1 MNTLLDHPAVQAGIA
16 PFAVALIVAALLHRS
31 RLLGLTIGAALVT
44 VIALTIG
51 FSFESLTSMRKMVL
65 MGLIASLLVLPLE
78 LTAVG
83 SGPRV
88 RWTLA
93 IAAGLGGVWVVL
105 RVLQQLEI
113 GLALAAGLAAAV
125 FMVALVASGFAVR
138 EDPVRCASAALLLGL
153 GAGVL
158 SLLGASVTLAQVG
171 IAIGAGAGAVLLVQM
186 VTGRR
191 APVGWTLILP
201 ATVVVGLLGLLSV
214 FTGEL
219 RWYYLLPLP
228 AVPWAARLVPAR
240 QRAVWLSA
248 IATSLAALVPIA
260 LAVALA
266 WTGGAASA
274 V

>member
-1 MNTLLDHPAVQAGIA
+1 MNTLLDNPAVQAGVA
-16 PFAVALIVAALLHRS
+16 PFAVALIVAASLQRS
-31 RLLGLTIGAALVT
+31 RLLGLAIGAALAT

-65 MGLIASLLVLPLE
+65 VGLVASLLVLPLE
-78 LTAVG
+78 LASVRP
-83 SGPRV
+83 GPRV
-88 RWTLA
+88 RWALA
-93 IAAGLGGVWVVL
+93 IAAGLAGIWVML
-105 RVLQQLEI
+105 RVLEQREI
-113 GLALAAGLAAAV
+113 GLALIGGLAAAT

-138 EDPVRCASAALLLGL
+138 DDPVRSASVALVLGL

-191 APVGWTLILP
+191 APVGWTLTLP

-219 RWYYLLPLP
+219 RWYYLVPLL
-228 AVPWAARLVPAR
+228 AVPWAARLVPAG
-240 QRAVWLSA
+240 QRPVWLTA
-248 IATSLAALVPIA
+248 IATSLAALVPTA
-260 LAVALA
+260 LAVAVA
-266 WTGGAASA
+266 WIGGAASA
-274 V
+274 A